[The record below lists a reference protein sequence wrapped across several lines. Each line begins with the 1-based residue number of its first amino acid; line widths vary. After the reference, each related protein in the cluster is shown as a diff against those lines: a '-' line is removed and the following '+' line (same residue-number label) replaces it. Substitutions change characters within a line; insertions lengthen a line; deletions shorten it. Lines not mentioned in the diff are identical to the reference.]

1 MALINEAAYDSIVKQ
16 SIIKLVDDCFVS
28 NHMTRSKSQALVRHI
43 SFRLSQCSFPHS
55 SEKAGLL
62 IGVCLGTNE
71 V

>member
-1 MALINEAAYDSIVKQ
+1 MALIIEAAYDSIVKQ

-28 NHMTRSKSQALVRHI
+28 NHMTRSKSKALVRHI
-43 SFRLSQCSFPHS
+43 PSDCQCSFPHS

-62 IGVCLGTNE
+62 IGVCLDTNE